1 MKRTS
6 RIVAFAAVF
15 TLIGI
20 ALPAGPAAAA
30 DRRGDAGTPQ
40 QCVSNVNQSGPMDAQ
55 AKNQANY
62 HADYHAKGSQEAPA
76 PDASGVKADEPR
88 DELQLER
95 ERRNPPN
102 TDRFGRPTFPR

>member
-15 TLIGI
+15 TLVGI

-30 DRRGDAGTPQ
+30 DGRGDGGTPQ
-40 QCVSNVNQSGPMDAQ
+40 QGVSNVNQPGPVDAQ

-62 HADYHAKGSQEAPA
+62 HADYHAKSAQEAQA
-76 PDASGVKADEPR
+76 PDANDVKPNEPR

-95 ERRNPPN
+95 ERRNRPN
-102 TDRFGRPTFPR
+102 TDRFGRPTVPR